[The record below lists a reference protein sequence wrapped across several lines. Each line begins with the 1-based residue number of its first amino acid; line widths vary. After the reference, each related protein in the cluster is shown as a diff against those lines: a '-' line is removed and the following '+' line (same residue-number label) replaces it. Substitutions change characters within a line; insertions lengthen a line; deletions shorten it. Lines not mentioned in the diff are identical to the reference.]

1 MDVVPQSRIDLFAE
15 MESHYEIQDTDYFV
29 KLLDD
34 DDYVVRCRATC
45 ILVDL
50 GGEDKVQHVAT
61 VLKHDSNELVRHE
74 AAFSLGQMGYS
85 SGIEPLEDA
94 TANDPSMFVRHEAAV
109 ALGVVGSRGEPKVL
123 EDALNDPEES
133 VRHSAVVALSNLEF
147 MKTLCKNE
155 KFGKLTG
162 G

>member
-1 MDVVPQSRIDLFAE
+1 MSIMEVVPQSRIDLFAE
-15 MESHYEIQDTDYFV
+15 MESHYEEEDTEYFV
-29 KLLDD
+29 KLLDH

-50 GGEDKVQHVAT
+50 GGEDKVQYIAK
-61 VLKHDSNELVRHE
+61 VLKDDPNEL
-74 AAFSLGQMGYS
+74 
-85 SGIEPLEDA
+85 
-94 TANDPSMFVRHEAAV
+94 VRHEAAV
-109 ALGVVGSRGEPKVL
+109 ALGVVGSTGEPEVL
-123 EDALNDPEES
+123 EKALNDPEES

-147 MKTLCKNE
+147 MKTLCKSE